1 MAVRV
6 GVSNEY
12 SAIKAKACKVLR
24 FIGRMTGT
32 DGNNHSDYV
41 VLIRVRAPGVDNIYV
56 FGERRLV
63 QGGIHGLDFEVV
75 QLDQEVGQAAI
86 RKVLGGNITGQ
97 WVDLGGGFGG
107 LFGIESLDLAG
118 LGLVDN
124 LLDGLGVGKVFG
136 QLHDQASDLGA
147 ARRAQVLCLIVLL
160 QLDAGTAADHD
171 FGVVVSL
178 IVFGLLEVEF
188 ELSHALLQYSHTEFV
203 RSQGPQRG
211 RPGSHRVLR
220 CALLARITGEVFWSV
235 PVGSV
240 SMRSACEP
248 LATSH
253 LQPVRRRSEG
263 GKQQPVRI
271 QEGDETFSL
280 EGIIDFQGASCRISV
295 PPTCFLLRGDAIASR
310 LCAVQL
316 SSIPFR
322 LLQLYAD

>member
-188 ELSHALLQYSHTEFV
+188 ELSHALLQV
-203 RSQGPQRG
+203 DDIVAVDVLALCRVPVLA
-211 RPGSHRVLR
+211 HRVCSLAGSAAGQTR
-220 CALLARITGEVFWSV
+220 VTSCLALCAVSPNHWRSV
-235 PVGSV
+235 LE
-240 SMRSACEP
+240 RTCRQREHA
-248 LATSH
+248 
-253 LQPVRRRSEG
+253 PVRRRSEG

-280 EGIIDFQGASCRISV
+280 EGIIDFQGASCRIS
-295 PPTCFLLRGDAIASR
+295 LLRGDAIASR